1 MHSITRAGRAVAKI
15 HRVQVHHATVLQ
27 PSRAIAL
34 QPHSSFFS
42 TRATTSYLAKPGCT
56 QPSSTAMRQTRW
68 TQRFYSTPSDQA
80 GKEASRAYNT
90 SSTSS
95 STVAELEQ
103 LLAKNDLAGF
113 QQTCVSLQTRGSEV
127 SKDVYHYLLKTLSD
141 SPKVFAPLSSEST
154 TPFDPLNSAIGILT
168 DMSREANMGKA
179 AVQPDRDTLLLLLKV
194 AGSKECIESQMDH
207 GWESAWLLV
216 DAIRHGRLPAVM
228 SSDQW
233 ELPDLN
239 VALDQEL
246 WKGMFE
252 CVHAA
257 GSSKRTQDFLRELN
271 TTTYLMADQ
280 LSRSYDVE
288 MDDQLWGYIIQA
300 FGNNKSGS
308 RLKDILPFLPP
319 ISEASPELYA
329 TVAEALAN
337 TGSSQLA
344 ANIID
349 TLYANHQ
356 TLSSISP
363 IVALGR
369 QYAKTGDYETLRLD
383 FHIWQEKGTHT
394 EQSKS
399 QLVELH
405 RNFLSASAVALGRM
419 IDVSSATFKSRQAD
433 ILPKNILPGMT
444 TPPQLNMSEYREAGY
459 LYRRSSDAWTSIPV
473 ADRTVEDYD
482 VMMQIQCRLNL
493 LKPAEWS
500 IEGAEK
506 IIGDMKKQGLKPLH
520 RTYQTL
526 METFSRTREF
536 GGQKEDGKAVD
547 RVMKVYNNML
557 KDGYTPTSP
566 QEFQPLLDAC
576 FSTYSTSPFAAGLW
590 MYSNQHFGASDALD
604 KVEELMR
611 QTLSSSNSGASSN
624 SETPTSEEV
633 SNIYQY
639 HDSTTLATILAGLA
653 HADKVEEL
661 YKRWD
666 ALPLQGI
673 ERDATLYQTLIGAS
687 QGQEKLARYALRTIR
702 YDMLKEQP
710 PVPMTS
716 EIFSGLLNCCVRIQD
731 AISARSLISQ
741 YTGEVKKTAEWYGP
755 MVRTCLMTEGM
766 EQEGEFLLEEM
777 KKNDMKMDSTFYE
790 FLMEYFVT
798 KREDYAAGREVFKS
812 FVKHEQDEVDVL
824 VEFKKKNMDPSD
836 QDKIVMVSEKDL
848 ARRVERLKAP
858 VVDNL
863 VSRIEIS
870 QKSAAMLNLLVMS
883 HLRERTQMLEQE
895 KRSGVSVGSAERL
908 KDAQIVVHYLTGET
922 KKKESMA
929 MQSSGCGC
937 ASKSPMIPSPCSSN
951 SPSSSSIPSPSAL
964 SSSSPASPKAF
975 TKTSGSTGGQLLF
988 VNKYVLGEYI
998 DACIKEGSPAMLDEA
1013 QWALNS
1019 VLPRVIDQTRFA
1031 KDSQRLRQALESARN
1046 RQGPGRV

>member
-1 MHSITRAGRAVAKI
+1 M
-15 HRVQVHHATVLQ
+15 
-27 PSRAIAL
+27 P
-34 QPHSSFFS
+34 
-42 TRATTSYLAKPGCT
+42 
-56 QPSSTAMRQTRW
+56 RQARW
-68 TQRFYSTPSDQA
+68 LQRFYSTPSDQA
-80 GKEASRAYNT
+80 GKEAARAYST
-90 SSTSS
+90 SSTSTS
-95 STVAELEQ
+95 TTVAELEQ

-113 QQTCVSLQTRGSEV
+113 QQTCVSLQTRGSEIP
-127 SKDVYHYLLKTLSD
+127 KDVYHYLLKTLGD
-141 SPKVFAPLSSEST
+141 SPKVFAPLSSESST
-154 TPFDPLNSAIGILT
+154 FDPLNSAIGILT
-168 DMSREANMGKA
+168 DMSREANMGRA

-194 AGSKECIESQMDH
+194 AGSKECIESQKDH

-239 VALDQEL
+239 VALDRDL

-257 GSSKRTQDFLRELN
+257 GSSKRTQDFQRELN

-280 LSRSYDVE
+280 LSRSHEVE
-288 MDDQLWGYIIQA
+288 MDDQLWGYVIQA
-300 FGNNKSGS
+300 FGNNNTGS

-319 ISEASPELYA
+319 ISEATPELYA

-349 TLYANHQ
+349 TLYANHK
-356 TLSSISP
+356 TLSSIGP

-383 FHIWQEKGTHT
+383 FHIWQEKGTRT
-394 EQSKS
+394 EQNNSK
-399 QLVELH
+399 LVELH
-405 RNFLSASAVALGRM
+405 RNFLSASAVALGRI

-433 ILPKNILPGMT
+433 VLPKDILPGMT

-459 LYRRSSDAWTSIPV
+459 LYRRSNDAWSSIPI
-473 ADRTVEDYD
+473 AERTVEDYD
-482 VMMQIQCRLNL
+482 VMMKVMCRLNL

-500 IEGAEK
+500 IEGHAGK
-506 IIGDMKKQGLKPLH
+506 IMDDMKKQGLKPLR

-526 METFSRTREF
+526 METLSRTREF
-536 GGQKEDGKAVD
+536 GGQREDGKALD
-547 RVMKVYNNML
+547 RVLKVYNSMV

-566 QEFQPLLDAC
+566 HEFQPLLGAC

-590 MYSNQHFGASDALD
+590 MYSNQHFGASDAALG

-611 QTLSSSNSGASSN
+611 QTLGRSSSASNN
-624 SETPTSEEV
+624 SENPAPTSEEDSSV
-633 SNIYQY
+633 NIFQY
-639 HDSTTLATILAGLA
+639 HDSTTLATVLAGLA

-666 ALPLQGI
+666 SLPLQGI

-702 YDMLKEQP
+702 YEMLKEQP
-710 PVPMTS
+710 PVPMTP

-731 AISARSLISQ
+731 ATSARSLISQ
-741 YTGEVKKTAEWYGP
+741 YTGEIKKTAEWYGP

-790 FLMEYFVT
+790 LLMEYFVT
-798 KREDYAAGREVFKS
+798 KRGDYAAGREVFKS

-848 ARRVERLKAP
+848 ARRVEMLKAP

-863 VSRIEIS
+863 VSRIDIS

-883 HLRERTQMLEQE
+883 HLRERTLMLEQE
-895 KRSGVSVGSAERL
+895 KQSGSAGSSAERL

-922 KKKESMA
+922 KKKKSMS

-951 SPSSSSIPSPSAL
+951 AASSTSSIPSPSIL
-964 SSSSPASPKAF
+964 QSSSPASPKAF
-975 TKTSGSTGGQLLF
+975 TKSSGSTGGQLLF

-1013 QWALNS
+1013 QWALNR
-1019 VLPRVIDQTRFA
+1019 VMPRVIDQAKYT

-1046 RQGPGRV
+1046 RQGQLGKV

>member
-1 MHSITRAGRAVAKI
+1 M
-15 HRVQVHHATVLQ
+15 
-27 PSRAIAL
+27 
-34 QPHSSFFS
+34 PH
-42 TRATTSYLAKPGCT
+42 TS
-56 QPSSTAMRQTRW
+56 
-68 TQRFYSTPSDQA
+68 SDQA
-80 GKEASRAYNT
+80 GKEAARAYST
-90 SSTSS
+90 SSTSTS
-95 STVAELEQ
+95 TTVAELEQ

-113 QQTCVSLQTRGSEV
+113 QHACASLQTQGSKV
-127 SKDVYHYLLKTLSD
+127 SKDVYHYLLKTLGD
-141 SPKVFAPLSSEST
+141 SPKAFAALSSEST
-154 TPFDPLNSAIGILT
+154 AFDPLNSAIGILT
-168 DMSREANMGKA
+168 DMSREANMGRGD
-179 AVQPDRDTLLLLLKV
+179 VQPDRDTLLLLLKV
-194 AGSKECIESQMDH
+194 AGSKECIESQKDH
-207 GWESAWLLV
+207 GWESVWLLV

-239 VALDQEL
+239 VALDRDL

-257 GSSKRTQDFLRELN
+257 GASKRTQDFQRELD

-280 LSRSYDVE
+280 LSRSYEVE
-288 MDDQLWGYIIQA
+288 MDDQLWGYVIQA
-300 FGNNKSGS
+300 FGNNNAGS

-356 TLSSISP
+356 TLSSIGP
-363 IVALGR
+363 IIALGR
-369 QYAKTGDYETLRLD
+369 QYAKTGDYETLRRD
-383 FHIWQEKGTHT
+383 FHISQEKGTHT
-394 EQSKS
+394 EKSKS
-399 QLVELH
+399 KLVELH
-405 RNFLSASAVALGRM
+405 RNFLSASAVALGRI
-419 IDVSSATFKSRQAD
+419 IDVSSAIFKSRQAD
-433 ILPKNILPGMT
+433 ILPKDILTGMI
-444 TPPQLNMSEYREAGY
+444 TPPQLNMSEYKEAGY
-459 LYRRSSDAWTSIPV
+459 LYDRSNDAWSSIPV
-473 ADRTVEDYD
+473 AERTVDDYD
-482 VMMQIQCRLNL
+482 IMMQVLCRLNL

-500 IEGAEK
+500 IEGHAGK
-506 IIGDMKKQGLKPLH
+506 ILSDMKKQGLKPLQ

-526 METFSRTREF
+526 METLSRTREF
-536 GGQKEDGKAVD
+536 GGQREDGKAMD
-547 RVMKVYNNML
+547 RVMKVYKSMV

-566 QEFQPLLDAC
+566 HEFRPLLDAC

-590 MYSNQHFGASDALD
+590 MYSNQHFGASDAALD

-611 QTLSSSNSGASSN
+611 QTLGQSSSGASNNGEKS
-624 SETPTSEEV
+624 STSEEDLSV
-633 SNIYQY
+633 DICQY
-639 HDSTTLATILAGLA
+639 HDSTTLATVLAGLA

-673 ERDATLYQTLIGAS
+673 ERDANLYQTLIGAS

-702 YDMLKEQP
+702 YEMLKEQP
-710 PVPMTS
+710 PVPMTP

-731 AISARSLISQ
+731 ATSARSLISQ
-741 YTGEVKKTAEWYGP
+741 YTGEIKKTAEWYGP

-777 KKNDMKMDSTFYE
+777 KKNNMKMDSTFHE

-812 FVKHEQDEVDVL
+812 FVKHEQDEVDML

-836 QDKIVMVSEKDL
+836 QDKIVMISEKDL
-848 ARRVERLKAP
+848 ARRVEMLKAP

-883 HLRERTQMLEQE
+883 HLRERTLILEQE
-895 KRSGVSVGSAERL
+895 KRSGSAGSSAERL
-908 KDAQIVVHYLTGET
+908 KDAQIVMHYLTGET
-922 KKKESMA
+922 KKKQSMS

-951 SPSSSSIPSPSAL
+951 SASSTSSIPSPSIL
-964 SSSSPASPKAF
+964 QSSSPASPKAF
-975 TKTSGSTGGQLLF
+975 TKSSGSTGGQLLF

-1019 VLPRVIDQTRFA
+1019 VMPRVIDQVKYA
-1031 KDSQRLRQALESARN
+1031 KDSQRLRQALENARN
-1046 RQGPGRV
+1046 RQGQPGKV